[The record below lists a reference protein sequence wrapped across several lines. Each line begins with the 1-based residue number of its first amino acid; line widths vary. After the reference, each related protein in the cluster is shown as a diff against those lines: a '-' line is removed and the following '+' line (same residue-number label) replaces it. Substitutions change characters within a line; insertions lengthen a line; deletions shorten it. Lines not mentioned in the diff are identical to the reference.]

1 MISMG
6 DRKNFVWYES
16 WWDTVMGYE
25 EDFGEE
31 YANELIRNII
41 YYGMTGEILSTK
53 KSIIGYIQGSIAP
66 NIDRA
71 KERYEQAK
79 EHGKMGGRTKI
90 LKDKDNQ
97 LIADLRNQGVTQ
109 QKIAEQ
115 LGVSISTIKRSE
127 GWTHAA
133 QFKMAQNSSEPIRT
147 VDTQTTQVQNQDI
160 DNDKDIDREIDIE
173 TGLSSLRIKQ
183 LAIQCNRTEEWVRI
197 GIKEK
202 KIEDWNKYGFG
213 LFSKEDF
220 IKQVDVKYGEYLKQ
234 QEEAARNAEII
245 KRQMENKVVRYIDF
259 KSGQEVKKKKEID
272 LDSLI

>member
-1 MISMG
+1 MG

-79 EHGKMGGRTKI
+79 ERGKMGGRTKI
-90 LKDKDNQ
+90 LKDEDNQ

-133 QFKMAQNSSEPIRT
+133 QFKMVQNSSEPIRT

-173 TGLSSLRIKQ
+173 TGLSSLRIKE
-183 LAIQCNRTEEWVRI
+183 LAAKCNRSEDWVRT

-220 IKQVDVKYGEYLKQ
+220 IKQVDAKYGEYLKQ
-234 QEEAARNAEII
+234 QEEVARNAEII